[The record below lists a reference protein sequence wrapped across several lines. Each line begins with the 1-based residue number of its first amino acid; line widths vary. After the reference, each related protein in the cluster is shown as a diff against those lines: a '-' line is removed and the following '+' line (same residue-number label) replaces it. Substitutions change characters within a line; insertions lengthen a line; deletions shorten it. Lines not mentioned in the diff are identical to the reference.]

1 MEASPRAWGEET
13 AFSALENP
21 WIHAETRHEL
31 SADSQ
36 NQGSKCQGASHATLV
51 ARPLSR
57 LKLTNLLLDYCI
69 CNKYFIALF
78 SLNTQWVYAPE
89 IIFEHFESLAFAGS
103 FRTVRLRSVALRP
116 FIQSDVMPV
125 CMSTLP
131 PHSASLASLRCL
143 ISFRSLLSA
152 SVCLTVSLV
161 TLPSPIPYKSG
172 PVSSSSRAVVW
183 TQGGLFLLP
192 LTGRVKSANLQPFS
206 ISFIQLNRSCQNLPH
221 KNGEN

>member
-1 MEASPRAWGEET
+1 MP
-13 AFSALENP
+13 
-21 WIHAETRHEL
+21 
-31 SADSQ
+31 
-36 NQGSKCQGASHATLV
+36 
-51 ARPLSR
+51 
-57 LKLTNLLLDYCI
+57 
-69 CNKYFIALF
+69 
-78 SLNTQWVYAPE
+78 PE

-103 FRTVRLRSVALRP
+103 FRTVRLRSVALRS
-116 FIQSDVMPV
+116 FSINSDVYLSV
-125 CMSTLP
+125 CMYAYPSHST
-131 PHSASLASLRCL
+131 SLASLRCL
-143 ISFRSLLSA
+143 TSFRSLLSA